1 MKFLSVLQAA
11 LCVAVAPAIN
21 AQNATGVPAINTQ
34 APFLAAALSEFFS
47 DTRAFTAGV
56 ELTLPAK
63 DGEAAM
69 KLPFGVAMADGKMR
83 WELNLANVKS
93 AELPPEAI
101 ASIKGMG
108 LDQMFFIYL
117 PGKPLTLVFPGM
129 KTFVEMSLPKT
140 EGIQQQAA
148 EKIGRLEKTE
158 QGREVIAGQP
168 TVKYAVKIPGDDGT
182 ATVWQATNLQNLPI
196 KMAITKN
203 QQTYQLQLSNV
214 RLGQPNAAYF
224 TVPAGFAKASDIN
237 AVIQTAA
244 MKSFGDIAGGLKP

>member
-1 MKFLSVLQAA
+1 MKKLLLALSAA
-11 LCVAVAPAIN
+11 FILGVPSAR
-21 AQNATGVPAINTQ
+21 AQNATGIPAINSQ

-63 DGEAAM
+63 EGGEAM

-101 ASIKGMG
+101 TGMKDMG
-108 LDQMFFIYL
+108 LDRMFFIYL

-129 KTFVEMSLPKT
+129 KSYVEMAAPKT
-140 EGIQQQAA
+140 EAVQQQAA
-148 EKIGRLEKTE
+148 EKIGRLEKRE
-158 QGREVIAGQP
+158 LGRENIAGQP
-168 TVKYAVKIPGDDGT
+168 TVKYAVKIPGDDGA

-196 KMAITKN
+196 KIAVTKDK
-203 QQTYQLQLSNV
+203 QTYQLQLSNIK
-214 RLGQPNAAYF
+214 LGQPDAAYF
-224 TVPAGFAKASDIN
+224 AVPAGFAKQTDLN
-237 AVIQTAA
+237 AVIQAAA
-244 MKSFGDIAGGLKP
+244 MKSLGGITGGLK